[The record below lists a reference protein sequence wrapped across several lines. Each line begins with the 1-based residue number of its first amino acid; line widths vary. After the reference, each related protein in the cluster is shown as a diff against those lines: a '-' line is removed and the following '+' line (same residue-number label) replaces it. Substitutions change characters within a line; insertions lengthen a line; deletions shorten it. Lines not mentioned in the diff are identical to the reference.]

1 MPVFSAIGLALGA
14 TTAASAFAVG
24 VGATALAVGVGVG
37 AYALG
42 GGFDSKSASADARIE
57 AATGTGALTADESQK
72 IAKKKAYRA
81 GIINTSPGGLD
92 SEPNTSTAK
101 LK

>member
-1 MPVFSAIGLALGA
+1 MPIFTTIGLAIGA
-14 TTAASAFAVG
+14 SAASALAVG
-24 VGATALAVGVGVG
+24 VGATALATAVGIG

-42 GGFDSKSASADARIE
+42 GGFDSKRASADARIE
-57 AATGTGALTADESQK
+57 AATGTGALTADESQT

-92 SEPNTSTAK
+92 SEPNTSTQK